1 MDAQGARANPIPT
14 GSLRLDLALGT
25 GGLPRGR
32 FIEIFGPDASGKT
45 TLCQHI
51 IAEAQK
57 MGESC
62 AFIDVDHGM
71 DSRYALRCGVDPDH
85 LHYSEPMHAEQALD
99 IVTTLARTDA
109 LAVIVIDSVST
120 LIPANDLQLDWSTTS
135 RRYTDTL
142 LSAAMRNLNGIIR
155 KNNTTIVFTRLA
167 GSSKSAVYHRL
178 AKNPARLALKL
189 HSAIRLELRPLSQL
203 CENRKVIGNRVQ
215 VRIQKN
221 TFQPCS
227 RSIELD
233 IMYNDGIEKA
243 GEIFDLGTQLRIID
257 IEQSTFYYQGLKLG
271 RKRQEAVGL
280 LKANRALADE
290 IEQVIRQKLLTTGLD
305 LIA

>member
-233 IMYNDGIEKA
+233 IMYNDGIVNI
-243 GEIFDLGTQLRIID
+243 GEVLVLGLKYNLIKQRGSNYTFRNTLLGTGKEQARRFLAFNPTVRNQ
-257 IEQSTFYYQGLKLG
+257 IEQS
-271 RKRQEAVGL
+271 
-280 LKANRALADE
+280 
-290 IEQVIRQKLLTTGLD
+290 IRQRSSLARG
-305 LIA
+305 

>member
-1 MDAQGARANPIPT
+1 MDAQGACANLIPT

-71 DSRYALRCGVDPDH
+71 DTRYALRCGVDPDH
-85 LHYSEPMHAEQALD
+85 LHYSEPMHAEQAMD
-99 IVTTLARTDA
+99 IVTTLAHTDA

-120 LIPANDLQLDWSTTS
+120 LIPANDLQLNWKTTS

-142 LSAAMRNLNGIIR
+142 LSAALRNLNGIIR

-167 GSSKSAVYHRL
+167 GPSKSAVYHRL

-189 HSAIRLELRPLSQL
+189 HSAIRLELRPLRQL
-203 CENRKVIGNRVQ
+203 CESRKVIGNRVQ

-227 RSIELD
+227 QSVELD
-233 IMYNDGIEKA
+233 IMYNDGIVNI
-243 GEIFDLGTQLRIID
+243 GEVLVLGLKYNLVKQRGSNYTFRNTLLGTGKEQARRFLELNPTVRNQ
-257 IEQSTFYYQGLKLG
+257 IEQS
-271 RKRQEAVGL
+271 
-280 LKANRALADE
+280 
-290 IEQVIRQKLLTTGLD
+290 IRQRSSLARG
-305 LIA
+305 